1 MFIKSITDPKE
12 AEGTIHVILA
22 DERGQ
27 GEECL
32 VLSLGEYKRLSAS
45 LGRALA
51 PTEEVDE
58 ALYDRLKLSAEKT
71 AALREGARILSRS
84 DKSARSVARK
94 LKEKGYGAE
103 AVDHAVS
110 FLQKKGYLN
119 EEDACLRI
127 AQSVVRSKR
136 YGKRRLLSYLLE
148 RGYEKTV
155 ASRAAEAISDEE
167 YAQALAYWMDKKV
180 PVGAQ
185 LTREEREK
193 QIAAMM
199 RYGFSASEVL
209 AALKERE

>member
-12 AEGTIHVILA
+12 AEGTVHVVLA

-32 VLSLGEYKRLSAS
+32 ILSLGEYKRLSAS
-45 LGRALA
+45 LGRLLQ
-51 PTEEVDE
+51 PLDEVDE
-58 ALYDRLKLSAEKT
+58 SLYDRLQLSAEKT

-84 DKSARSVARK
+84 DKSARGVARK
-94 LKEKGYGAE
+94 LKEKGYGQE

-119 EEDACLRI
+119 EEESCLRI
-127 AQSVVRSKR
+127 AQGVVRSKR
-136 YGKRRLLSYLLE
+136 YGKRRVLAYLLE
-148 RGYEKTV
+148 RGYEKSA
-155 ASRAAEAISDEE
+155 ASRAAEAISEEE
-167 YAQALAYWMDKKV
+167 YARALGYWMDKKV
-180 PVGAQ
+180 PCGTE

-193 QIAAMM
+193 LLATMM

-209 AALKERE
+209 TALKERK